1 MKIKMMGGSKT
12 CQKAKKEH
20 SKPLA
25 NQASE
30 GSQNREFQEVDCQEY
45 FGQTGCNVLGGKIHS
60 TPADTPTSSILSSQ
74 H

>member
-25 NQASE
+25 NKASE
-30 GSQNREFQEVDCQEY
+30 GSQNREFQEVDGRE
-45 FGQTGCNVLGGKIHS
+45 
-60 TPADTPTSSILSSQ
+60 
-74 H
+74 